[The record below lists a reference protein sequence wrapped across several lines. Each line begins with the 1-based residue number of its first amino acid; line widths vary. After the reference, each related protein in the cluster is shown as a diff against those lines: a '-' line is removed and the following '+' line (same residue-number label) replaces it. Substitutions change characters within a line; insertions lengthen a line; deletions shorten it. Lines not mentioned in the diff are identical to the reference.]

1 MSEHETIT
9 VELSEQGVATV
20 TLNRPEVL
28 NSFNSQMVHELHHL
42 WRSMRHQD
50 EVRCIVLT
58 AAGDRAFC
66 TGIDRT
72 EQIDDGQGGARAVA
86 DHDDDRIAGFGSTV
100 KLSGNIWDVSA
111 DRAA

>member
-28 NSFNSQMVHELHHL
+28 NSFNSQMVHELHQL

-58 AAGDRAFC
+58 AAGDR
-66 TGIDRT
+66 
-72 EQIDDGQGGARAVA
+72 
-86 DHDDDRIAGFGSTV
+86 
-100 KLSGNIWDVSA
+100 
-111 DRAA
+111 